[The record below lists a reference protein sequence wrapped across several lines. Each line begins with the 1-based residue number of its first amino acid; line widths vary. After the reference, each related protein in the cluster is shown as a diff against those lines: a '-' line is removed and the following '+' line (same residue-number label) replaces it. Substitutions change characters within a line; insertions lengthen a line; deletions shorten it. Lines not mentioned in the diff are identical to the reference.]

1 MNRLVLIVLLVST
14 LFLGCQ
20 KEDPMKDELTFADF
34 QRELKVGMNYSDIIL
49 KFGDPDK
56 EIGSG
61 IHIYVYELT
70 DSSEVWI
77 GYTNKIEYIVHE
89 K

>member
-1 MNRLVLIVLLVST
+1 MLRLCFIFLFALL
-14 LFLGCQ
+14 LLPGCQ
-20 KEDPMKDELTFADF
+20 KEDPVKQEHGFEDF
-34 QRELKVGMNYSDIIL
+34 QKELKVGMNYSDIIM

-61 IHIYVYELT
+61 IHIYVYELS

-77 GYTNKIEYIVHE
+77 GYTNKIEYIKHV

>member
-1 MNRLVLIVLLVST
+1 MFRLCFIFLFALLLLS
-14 LFLGCQ
+14 GCQ
-20 KEDPMKDELTFADF
+20 KEDSVKKEFTFEDF
-34 QRELKVGMNYSDIIL
+34 QRELKVGMDYSDIIL
-49 KFGDPDK
+49 KFGDPVK

-61 IHIYVYELT
+61 LHIYVYELS

-77 GYTNKIEYIVHE
+77 GYTNKIEYIKQV